1 MSSVVFFEEMTNTT
15 ASTTTRV
22 FRMACAASAI
32 LALSPAIKNTPVKSE
47 SYVASELPE
56 TMNARRVASNSFTIT
71 KIDEIK
77 NQDLPPF
84 TLEWIDAEIDAFMTS
99 INNGDERQYS
109 EELLSMADDILKN
122 NPQAFKDFT

>member
-1 MSSVVFFEEMTNTT
+1 MSSLVFFEEMTNTT

-77 NQDLPPF
+77 NQDLSPF